1 MINKRNFAILRA
13 YFIYVDVMIK
23 LQKLGL
29 QRGIKT
35 LIESASLEIFAG
47 QKVAIIGPNGCG
59 KSSLFSLLLGQITP
73 DAGEYSVA
81 KHWQVVAIAQY
92 IDDTSRTTLD
102 YVIDGDSKLRSI
114 EKALEQAETN
124 NDGSLIAQLHEQLEH
139 AGAYNV
145 QARAATIL
153 AGLGFSEADLSSAVA
168 NFSGGWQMR
177 LNLAR
182 ALLCP
187 SDLLLLDEPT
197 NHLDLDAVIWLQDYL
212 QQYPGTLLLIS
223 HDQAFIDSCAN
234 VIVSFENKQLM
245 TYTGNYSSYQKQRAE
260 RLALEQKRYEKQEQ
274 KKQHLN
280 SFILRFKAKA
290 SKAKQAQSRVK
301 QLEKMEALLPIQQE
315 NEFSFSFRE
324 PDKLPNP
331 LINMENIQLGYDS
344 TIILSNIHLNLVPG
358 SRIGLLGRNGAGKST
373 FIKLLADE
381 LAPLQGRYT
390 TSAGLKIGYFAQH
403 QVQALNLE
411 NSAFDHLL
419 ALDRQL
425 TDQQIRDYLGG
436 FGFQGDEALK
446 KVAPMSGGEKAR
458 LVLSL
463 IVYSKPN
470 LLLLDEPTNHLDM
483 NMREALAYALQ
494 SFEGAMVIVSHDRY
508 LLESVCDDFYLVD
521 SGAVSGFSGD
531 LGDYQKWLFANK
543 TDRRSTNNTQTKT
556 DLPSID
562 RKAQKRLEAEFRQST
577 KAFREG
583 ITKSEKQIAKYQSVL
598 QEVETG
604 MLDTTLYE
612 AENKAQLNA
621 LIAKQVDAKNHI
633 EELEMVWLEAQE
645 NLELAQ
651 AEFDELIATGDA
663 AKLGSA

>member
-1 MINKRNFAILRA
+1 
-13 YFIYVDVMIK
+13 MIK

-29 QRGIKT
+29 QRGVKT
-35 LIESASLEIFAG
+35 LIDAADLEIYAG
-47 QKVAIIGPNGCG
+47 QKVAIIGANGCG

-81 KHWQVVAIAQY
+81 KYWQVVAIAQY
-92 IDDTSRTTLD
+92 IDDTSRTTVD
-102 YVIDGDSKLRSI
+102 YVIDGDSHLRNI
-114 EKALEQAETN
+114 EKQLLVAEA
-124 NDGSLIAQLHEQLEH
+124 NDEGELIAQLHEKLEH
-139 AGAYNV
+139 AGAYDV

-153 AGLGFSEADLSSAVA
+153 AGLGFSEADLSSVVA

-197 NHLDLDAVIWLQDYL
+197 NHLDLDAVIWLQDYI

-223 HDQAFIDSCAN
+223 HDQAFIDACAN
-234 VIVSFENKQLM
+234 VIVSFEDKQLLS
-245 TYTGNYSSYQKQRAE
+245 YTGNYSSYQKQRAE
-260 RLALEQKRYEKQEQ
+260 RMALAQKQYEKQEQ

-301 QLEKMEALLPIQQE
+301 QLEKMEALLPIQAA
-315 NEFSFSFRE
+315 NEFSFAFKE

-331 LINMENIQLGYDS
+331 LINMENIQLGYDA

-373 FIKLLADE
+373 FIKLLASE

-419 ALDRQL
+419 ALDSAL

-436 FGFQGDEALK
+436 FGFHGDEALK

-463 IVYSKPN
+463 IVYTKPN

-521 SGAVSGFSGD
+521 SGAVSAFSGD
-531 LGDYQKWLFANK
+531 LTDYQKWLFANK
-543 TDRRSTNNTQTKT
+543 A
-556 DLPSID
+556 D
-562 RKAQKRLEAEFRQST
+562 RKSLAGAQAKGEAPSLDKKVLKRMEADFRQST
-577 KAFREG
+577 KAYRDT
-583 ITKSEKQIAKYQSVL
+583 IAKSEKQIAKHNSAL
-598 QEVETG
+598 QEIEDK
-604 MLDTTLYE
+604 MLDTSLYE
-612 AENKAQLNA
+612 PQNKAVLNE
-621 LIAKQVDAKNHI
+621 LIAAQVSAKNQI
-633 EELEMVWLEAQE
+633 EELEMRWLESE
-645 NLELAQ
+645 EHLDEAQ
-651 AEFDELIATGDA
+651 AQFDLQKAGA
-663 AKLGSA
+663 

>member
-1 MINKRNFAILRA
+1 
-13 YFIYVDVMIK
+13 MIK

-35 LIESASLEIFAG
+35 LIESSDLEIFAG

-59 KSSLFSLLLGQITP
+59 KSSLFSLLLNQITP

-81 KHWQVVAIAQY
+81 KHWHVVAIAQY
-92 IDDTSRTTLD
+92 IDDTSRTTRD
-102 YVIDGDSKLRSI
+102 YVIDGDTALRDI
-114 EKALEQAETN
+114 EKRLVLAEAN
-124 NDGSLIAQLHEQLEH
+124 NDGELIAQLHEKLEH
-139 AGAYNV
+139 AGVYDV
-145 QARAATIL
+145 QARASTIL
-153 AGLGFSEADLSSAVA
+153 AGLGFSEADLSLQVA

-234 VIVSFENKQLM
+234 VIVSFEDKQLVS
-245 TYTGNYSSYQKQRAE
+245 YTGNYSSYQKQRAE
-260 RLALEQKRYEKQEQ
+260 RMALAQKQYEKQQQ
-274 KKQHLN
+274 KKQHLT

-301 QLEKMEALLPIQQE
+301 QLEKMEALLPIQAA
-315 NEFSFSFRE
+315 NEFSFAFRD

-331 LINMENIQLGYDS
+331 LINMEDIQLGYD
-344 TIILSNIHLNLVPG
+344 TTTILSNIHLNLVPG

-381 LAPLQGRYT
+381 LTPLQGRYT

-419 ALDRQL
+419 ALDRRL

-436 FGFQGDEALK
+436 FGFHGDEALK

-521 SGAVSGFSGD
+521 SGEISAFSGD
-531 LGDYQKWLFANK
+531 LSDYQKWLFANK
-543 TDRRSTNNTQTKT
+543 TDRKT
-556 DLPSID
+556 MAVTGKKDETPSID
-562 RKAQKRLEAEFRQST
+562 KKVLKRMEALFRQST
-577 KAFREG
+577 KAFRED
-583 ITKSEKQIAKYQSVL
+583 IAKCEKHIAKCQSIL
-598 QEVETG
+598 QESETK
-604 MLDTTLYE
+604 MTDPALYD
-612 AENKAQLNA
+612 ADNKDLLNA
-621 LIAKQVDAKNHI
+621 IIAKQVDAKNQI
-633 EELEMVWLEAQE
+633 DELEMQWLDSQE
-645 NLELAQ
+645 GLEQAQ
-651 AEFDELIATGDA
+651 AEFDRDKA
-663 AKLGSA
+663 AS